1 MLAHC
6 KYFQCCVPFYTA
18 APSLLLQVQ
27 WSNCKHE
34 IQWFTTPSTLLHCT
48 EQGRHG
54 EFEPG
59 KAQYSTPIFFDQLF
73 FIRVYW
79 NSKSRQ
85 GLGLGALPAVAALAH
100 MYWEQWLAAN
110 LGPKHFK
117 IVCLKH
123 SCGIPSLCQVLNW
136 SPICRKNLKLFSLLD
151 LFIVFFV

>member
-1 MLAHC
+1 M
-6 KYFQCCVPFYTA
+6 FQG
-18 APSLLLQVQ
+18 LQMHDDKMCS
-27 WSNCKHE
+27 W
-34 IQWFTTPSTLLHCT
+34 T
-48 EQGRHG
+48 QGRHG

-151 LFIVFFV
+151 LFIVFLVFFRLNWILWQKTTNFKVEKI